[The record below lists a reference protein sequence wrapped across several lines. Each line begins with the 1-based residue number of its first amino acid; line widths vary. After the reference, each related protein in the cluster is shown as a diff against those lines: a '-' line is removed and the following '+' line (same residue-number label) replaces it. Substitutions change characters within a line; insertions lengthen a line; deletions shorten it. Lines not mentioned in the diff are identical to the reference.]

1 MKNLTVD
8 KNITIRKSMK
18 LLSKSGHKSL
28 VIIDKNNNLK
38 GTISDGDIRKAILN
52 GAEMTE
58 SIKKYY
64 QPKPTVLIK
73 NRFKNE
79 DAKDI
84 FTKNKFDLI
93 PIIDKEGILFDIL
106 LWENVFLVKVNQSKK
121 LI

>member
-52 GAEMTE
+52 GAE
-58 SIKKYY
+58 
-64 QPKPTVLIK
+64 
-73 NRFKNE
+73 N
-79 DAKDI
+79 D
-84 FTKNKFDLI
+84 
-93 PIIDKEGILFDIL
+93 
-106 LWENVFLVKVNQSKK
+106 
-121 LI
+121 